1 MGLFKFKFGKQEL
14 EPVTNTPEL
23 ESQDDENLFP
33 KDGEKLEDGVDVAN
47 IEEIY
52 SLVAPTPKYDDK
64 DKFGLEPSVSF
75 QQDKH
80 DFTYYQEKFELEL
93 FEMEELMKAC
103 ADYDKSAK
111 DSIDLKAYFKELEV
125 PEDQVEKIVKDLAET
140 YPDYLASLNE
150 YGLPFSEEEIKL
162 LSNEDKEKYLD
173 VKTNLMYFD
182 EYFNVDPV
190 EGEERDKRLD
200 NKDQVDYSRLFKA
213 LITLENKFRHQIRAV
228 KRKEERKKEN
238 RFEDMEKPEYSEFD
252 IEIQDLAY
260 KKVIEGSA
268 KPLEI
273 KGRQLTDAEV
283 AELALEAIE
292 RKLNSGELFK
302 GNFKPGK
309 KKDQL
314 VLKRTLSFKNGK
326 NFRDILYISQG
337 DQDLKPGQH
346 IFELDL
352 DSMKVLNL
360 KKGEKIDQEKYNI
373 AIANV
378 NIIDVRALKDLVAAR
393 AIKKDKEDKK

>member
-1 MGLFKFKFGKQEL
+1 MGLLNFKFGKQEL
-14 EPVTNTPEL
+14 EPVID
-23 ESQDDENLFP
+23 ESKDRKNRASSGREFP
-33 KDGEKLEDGVDVAN
+33 KTEDEERVEGESGFKTEEDVAN
-47 IEEIY
+47 IEEVY
-52 SLVAPTPKYDDK
+52 SLVASKPN
-64 DKFGLEPSVSF
+64 E
-75 QQDKH
+75 H

-182 EYFNVDPV
+182 EDFNVEPV
-190 EGEERDKRLD
+190 KEEERDKRLD
-200 NKDQVDYSRLFKA
+200 NKDQAEYSRLFKA
-213 LITLENKFRHQIRAV
+213 LITLENKFRHQIRAA
-228 KRKEERKKEN
+228 KKEEEREKEN
-238 RFEDMEKPEYSEFD
+238 RFEDMERPEYSEFD
-252 IEIQDLAY
+252 IKIQDLAY
-260 KKVIEGSA
+260 KKVTEGST

-273 KGRQLTDAEV
+273 EGRQLTDAEV

-302 GNFKPGK
+302 GNFTPGK

-326 NFRDILYISQG
+326 DFRDILYISQG

-360 KKGEKIDQEKYNI
+360 KKGEKINKEKYNI